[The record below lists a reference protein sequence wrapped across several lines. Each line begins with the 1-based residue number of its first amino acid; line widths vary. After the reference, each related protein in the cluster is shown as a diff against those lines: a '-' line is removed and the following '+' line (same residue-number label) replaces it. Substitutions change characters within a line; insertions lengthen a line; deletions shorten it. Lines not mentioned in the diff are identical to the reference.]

1 MLALFRCLLC
11 LYPADFRREY
21 HEEMTSVFRQAYDV
35 SKTSNLLAHV
45 SFCSRESAGLL
56 LGALRERAHSIF
68 GFNEWI
74 PSRRFDMRLE
84 FRFPRSTVFLM
95 VLIFAGVVLTISK
108 ASGIELKYGSSSAV
122 WPSLVL
128 TLATV
133 VSLALASAVFIWG
146 ILFALQRTG
155 VHRLADLQ
163 THSSDPRHGLSSGPS
178 ASGS

>member
-1 MLALFRCLLC
+1 MLTLYRCLQY
-11 LYPADFRREY
+11 LYPANFRREY
-21 HEEMTSVFRQAYDV
+21 SDEMASVFRQARGV
-35 SKTSNLLAHV
+35 SQAGNLLARI
-45 SFCSRESAGLL
+45 SFYIREIGGLL
-56 LGALRERAHSIF
+56 LGALRERLRGIF
-68 GFNEWI
+68 GFNQLI
-74 PSRRFDMRLE
+74 PFRRFNMRLE

-133 VSLALASAVFIWG
+133 VSLALASAVLIWG

-163 THSSDPRHGLSSGPS
+163 TPSNDPRQE
-178 ASGS
+178 